1 MPPRLIPG
9 FYYDPEKKRYFPG
22 KPPSAIQ
29 SAQAKVPTTSTR
41 IANRIDSFA
50 SASTS
55 FALSSIRVSSSYASR
70 TRELRLMRDREYSN
84 TKSSHTI
91 EVVSNRSCRLTS
103 MAISEELQAFVCG
116 DSFGCVRTCRPVDGS
131 FLDVPGVQPTQHYV
145 WNEEMALASE
155 ITSVQCV
162 GKRATSFGPRP
173 QVLFGSL
180 NEDIEPSYPSISSV
194 ISSLTFQD
202 IWDSHFDGNSL
213 SLAMKSGIGHIESLE
228 MPTVEVRRAG
238 TDAMAI
244 TRHES
249 CVYAGLRDGRVF
261 RSDLRTNAQNEHLLP
276 GVNSLPV
283 TKVSLPW
290 DSELFVA
297 RMNGDLHLYDLRMM
311 SLRKGPPLTRKFEGH
326 INTHTRRIGISHDVD
341 REYLFAAGEDD
352 QIRSWNMRSG
362 RQLDTP
368 PIHLSDH
375 DDYLLGTHFDS
386 TAVAMPITSSKK
398 GDTLLHVAF
407 ADRIKSFQLGRRYWA
422 SEGV

>member
-162 GKRATSFGPRP
+162 GKRYIATSFGPRP

-297 RMNGDLHLYDLRMM
+297 RMNGD
-311 SLRKGPPLTRKFEGH
+311 
-326 INTHTRRIGISHDVD
+326 GISHDVD